1 MPTKKRH
8 QKAERYID
16 ILKISERYLVLLG
29 ASSWKMAV
37 QKQQTRMTG
46 KYTMKHSKRAIGDS
60 ILQSKCLLLI
70 AVENAKDFFKLLLQG
85 NNWH

>member
-1 MPTKKRH
+1 
-8 QKAERYID
+8 
-16 ILKISERYLVLLG
+16 
-29 ASSWKMAV
+29 MAV